1 MDGSQKWAIACTRE
15 ALEDYGYPKRP
26 LDLDRT
32 AVILGNALGGEKH
45 YLTALRV
52 FFPEYAH
59 ELAESSSFAAL
70 PEGLRRDITREL
82 REGIGKHLPPITEDS
97 MPGELANCI
106 AGRVANIYNFHGPNY
121 VCDAACASAM
131 AAISAAAEGLI
142 HNDYDLA
149 VSGGIDRNM
158 GVTSFVK
165 FCKIGALSATGTRP
179 YAEGADGFVMG
190 EGAAIFLLKRLAD
203 AERDGD
209 KIYAVLRG
217 MGGSSDGKGKGITAP
232 NPIGQKFAIERA
244 WQNAGL
250 PLATATYIEGHGT
263 STRVGD
269 VVEVQ
274 SMAEALGS
282 FHLPAHSVA
291 LGSVKS
297 NFGHL
302 KGAAGAAGFLKTALA
317 LRDKVLPPSLHCG
330 HPSPDI
336 DFAHSPLYVNT
347 ELKPWTVPPDGVRR
361 AGLSAFGFGGT
372 NFHAVLEE
380 YIPHR
385 LNGNGKRSVAVGE
398 IPPKT
403 ETMTMTVTTT
413 NTKDVTGNSPANF
426 SSKAPLRGALL
437 IGAASEAALAE
448 RLRAVEKEAKAGH
461 APAPAAPA
469 ESDLR
474 APERLAIDYAN
485 AAELAEKA
493 ASALKALAA
502 NQPAVW
508 KALRAQGIFRGH
520 GPAPKVAFLYPGQ
533 GSQYVNMLQPL
544 RAAEP
549 IVAETFAEADRVM
562 TPLLGKPLSDYIFV
576 DKADGDAVAKAEED
590 LRQTAITQPA
600 VLAVDLAL
608 TRLLAAYGIEPDF
621 AMGHSLGEYGA
632 LVAAGGLPFA
642 DALEAVSARG
652 REMTRFAPEDKGRMA
667 AVFAPINEIER
678 ILKTVNGYVV
688 IANVNSNHQA
698 VIGGASKPVEQAMEA
713 FQKAGYDVS
722 PLSVS
727 HAFHTT
733 IVASASEPL
742 RRVLARLHLQS
753 PRLPVVANT
762 NGEFYPAGPD
772 VVPQM
777 LDILAQQ
784 VAAPVQFI
792 KGLRTL
798 YQAGARMFV
807 EVGPKKALQGFAE
820 DVLGEGGDI
829 ISLFTNHPKVGDIV
843 SFNQALCG
851 LYAAGLGSAAAEAL
865 PASATV
871 SVPAAAERSET
882 AKPVSPAPA
891 ERMPSLP
898 TQPVNGDHYTELG
911 RLFADV
917 LERGYEIYHGQKP
930 APAALPVTITGA
942 ALGLPGTDHVFDD
955 GNIARILRGDQFI
968 DSIPA
973 RFRRDML
980 DKHITRLVKSDNGGR
995 FETISDVAD
1004 VIKLAGRGGAFDL
1017 ESEFGVSADR
1027 KAALDR
1033 VTQLAIA
1040 VGLDAL
1046 RDAGIPLVLRYKTTT
1061 RGTQLPDRWALPDA
1075 LRDDTGVIFASAF
1088 PGYDSFADEMS
1099 RYHADRGRRE
1109 QLAALESLQARA
1121 AETNG
1126 HSVLGQEIDRRVAEL
1141 RAAIEKEP
1149 YVFDRRYLFR
1159 VLPMG
1164 HSQFAEFIGAR
1175 GPNTAVNA
1183 ACASTTQ
1190 AVALAEDW
1198 IRAGRCRRV
1207 VVVSADDITTDNLI
1221 GWMGA
1226 GFLASGAA
1234 ATDEVVE
1241 EAATPFDRRRHG
1253 MIIGMGAA
1261 GLVVESAEAARE
1273 RGIQP
1278 ICEVLSAVTANSAF
1292 HGTRLDVQHISR
1304 VMEDLVAKAE
1314 ARSGI
1319 QRHQIAPRTVFVSHE
1334 TYTPA
1339 RGGSAAAEIH
1349 ALRHVFGDT
1358 ADQIVIANTKGFTG
1372 HAMGAGV
1379 EDVVA
1384 VKALETGVVPP
1395 VANFKEVDPDLGAL
1409 NLSKGG
1415 AYPVEYAL
1423 RLGAGFGSQIA
1434 MTLLHWVTT
1443 KDGVHQS
1450 PNALGYAYRIAD
1462 TAAWKAWLT
1471 RIAGH
1476 PSADLEV
1483 VSRTLRVRDQAS
1495 AARVAETAKESRPS
1509 MAQAPVPVQV
1519 PAQVTVPVSA
1529 PAPRLRRLRL

>member
-1 MDGSQKWAIACTRE
+1 M
-15 ALEDYGYPKRP
+15 
-26 LDLDRT
+26 
-32 AVILGNALGGEKH
+32 
-45 YLTALRV
+45 
-52 FFPEYAH
+52 
-59 ELAESSSFAAL
+59 
-70 PEGLRRDITREL
+70 
-82 REGIGKHLPPITEDS
+82 
-97 MPGELANCI
+97 
-106 AGRVANIYNFHGPNY
+106 
-121 VCDAACASAM
+121 
-131 AAISAAAEGLI
+131 
-142 HNDYDLA
+142 
-149 VSGGIDRNM
+149 
-158 GVTSFVK
+158 
-165 FCKIGALSATGTRP
+165 
-179 YAEGADGFVMG
+179 
-190 EGAAIFLLKRLAD
+190 
-203 AERDGD
+203 
-209 KIYAVLRG
+209 
-217 MGGSSDGKGKGITAP
+217 
-232 NPIGQKFAIERA
+232 
-244 WQNAGL
+244 
-250 PLATATYIEGHGT
+250 
-263 STRVGD
+263 
-269 VVEVQ
+269 
-274 SMAEALGS
+274 
-282 FHLPAHSVA
+282 
-291 LGSVKS
+291 
-297 NFGHL
+297 
-302 KGAAGAAGFLKTALA
+302 
-317 LRDKVLPPSLHCG
+317 
-330 HPSPDI
+330 
-336 DFAHSPLYVNT
+336 
-347 ELKPWTVPPDGVRR
+347 
-361 AGLSAFGFGGT
+361 
-372 NFHAVLEE
+372 
-380 YIPHR
+380 
-385 LNGNGKRSVAVGE
+385 
-398 IPPKT
+398 
-403 ETMTMTVTTT
+403 
-413 NTKDVTGNSPANF
+413 
-426 SSKAPLRGALL
+426 L
-437 IGAASEAALAE
+437 IGAPSEAALAE
-448 RLRAVEKEAKAGH
+448 RLRAVEKDAKAGR
-461 APAPAAPA
+461 APAPTAPA

-493 ASALKALAA
+493 ANALKALAA

-520 GPAPKVAFLYPGQ
+520 GPAPKIAFLYPGQ
-533 GSQYVNMLQPL
+533 GSQYVNMLKPL

-562 TPLLGKPLSDYIFV
+562 TPLLGKPLSEYIFV

-608 TRLLAAYGIEPDF
+608 TRLLAAYGIAPDF

-678 ILKTVNGYVV
+678 ILKTVTGYVV

-798 YQAGARMFV
+798 YEAGARMFV

-851 LYAAGLGSAAAEAL
+851 LYAAGLGSAAAETL

-871 SVPAAAERSET
+871 SVPAVPARLEA
-882 AKPVSPAPA
+882 AKPVSLAPT
-891 ERMPSLP
+891 ERKSLPP

-917 LERGYEIYHGQKP
+917 LERGYEIYHGQKA
-930 APAALPVTITGA
+930 APTSLPVTITGA

-955 GNIARILRGDQFI
+955 GNIGRILRGDQFI
-968 DSIPA
+968 NSIPT

-1099 RYHADRGRRE
+1099 RYHADRARRE

-1126 HSVLGQEIDRRVAEL
+1126 HSVVGQEIDRRAAEL
-1141 RAAIEKEP
+1141 RATIEKEP

-1292 HGTRLDVQHISR
+1292 HGTRLDVQHISQI
-1304 VMEDLVAKAE
+1304 MEDLVAKAE

-1349 ALRHVFGDT
+1349 ALRRVFGDT

-1462 TAAWKAWLT
+1462 TATWKAWLT

-1483 VSRTLRVRDQAS
+1483 VCRTLRVRDQAS
-1495 AARVAETAKESRPS
+1495 AARVAEAAQESRPS
-1509 MAQAPVPVQV
+1509 TVPVPVQAQAA
-1519 PAQVTVPVSA
+1519 AQVTAPVSR
-1529 PAPRLRRLRL
+1529 PAPQAPPPPLTKPASAPVVSVPESKVKPQVAVAVPAAVPAPPAPPIAKVEGDPVKERILALAVEKTGYPQETCWIWISISKPTSGLTP